1 MPGVAREP
9 AGSKTFPAGNVF
21 DTSCQV
27 EWSFAGMASGIDFR
41 TAQKKLDARAKHA
54 TEKAQRKLERDRL
67 IAERRAQ
74 HQEAVER
81 ELQNRRLAELAV
93 QEREKEE
100 RERLIE
106 ANDGVL
112 FREEL
117 LPVVA
122 PESLA
127 RQRGIKRASD
137 KVLLPASVGRQ
148 LIDQDAHRKGV
159 GGYFF
164 ELESL
169 ETGRRTVS
177 SVLDFSAAEGF
188 VALPKKVARCLFG
201 LGKTDGE
208 TETDE
213 CDWESMMAGRVKVT
227 YKRLRKGTRCVFQPR
242 VKAFQ
247 IALNANPSID
257 IKICL
262 ENCLSAYSCL
272 AVGDWVPVTLP
283 DHDGPREFDLRVKEL
298 EVNGEA
304 VDACSII
311 DTDLEAEVHPSIE
324 TEERM
329 FQEELRARQLKEE
342 RARAARE
349 AELAQEAETAARVA
363 AVREASTRLQE
374 IAEPAPAEA
383 GVTSVMVRFPD
394 GNKCSRSFRVSDPV
408 WLLFCFVDSNGASGL
423 LPGEYKLV
431 SQYPR
436 VEIESGSA
444 GEGNVGQLE
453 CFRTSGGG
461 SPRSLALFVEKR

>member
-1 MPGVAREP
+1 
-9 AGSKTFPAGNVF
+9 
-21 DTSCQV
+21 
-27 EWSFAGMASGIDFR
+27 MASGIDFR

-93 QEREKEE
+93 REREQEE

-112 FREEL
+112 FRTEL
-117 LPVVA
+117 LPVAA
-122 PESLA
+122 PESVA
-127 RQRGIKRASD
+127 RERGIRRASD
-137 KVLLPASVGRQ
+137 KVLLPSSAGRQ
-148 LIDQDAHRKGV
+148 LVDQDAHRKGG

-201 LGKTDGE
+201 LGKTDRDDESREAGSE
-208 TETDE
+208 E

-242 VKAFQ
+242 VKEFQ

-257 IKICL
+257 VKVCL
-262 ENCLSAYSCL
+262 ESCLSAYSCL
-272 AVGDWVPVTLP
+272 AVGDWVPVILP
-283 DHDGPREFDLRVKEL
+283 HHDGPREFDLRVKEL
-298 EVNGEA
+298 EVDGES

-342 RARAARE
+342 RARAAQE
-349 AELAQEAETAARVA
+349 AAMVQEAETVARVEA
-363 AVREASTRLQE
+363 MREASTRLGE
-374 IAEPAPAEA
+374 IAAPAAGEA
-383 GVTSVMVRFPD
+383 GVTLVMVRFPD
-394 GNKCSRSFRVSDPV
+394 GKKCTRAFRASDPV
-408 WLLFCFVDSNGASGL
+408 WLLFSFVDANGASGL

-436 VEIESGSA
+436 VEIDGDSG
-444 GEGNVGQLE
+444 GEGTVGQLE
-453 CFRTSGGG
+453 CFMPLGGG
-461 SPRSLALFVEKR
+461 APKSLTLFVEKL

>member
-1 MPGVAREP
+1 
-9 AGSKTFPAGNVF
+9 
-21 DTSCQV
+21 
-27 EWSFAGMASGIDFR
+27 MASGIDFR

-93 QEREKEE
+93 QEREQEE

-112 FREEL
+112 FRTEL

-122 PESLA
+122 PESVA
-127 RQRGIKRASD
+127 RERGIRRASD
-137 KVLLPASVGRQ
+137 KVLLPASAGRQ
-148 LIDQDAHRKGV
+148 LVDQDAHRKGG

-169 ETGRRTVS
+169 ETGRRPVS

-188 VALPKKVARCLFG
+188 VALPKKVSRCLFG
-201 LGKTDGE
+201 LGKKGGE
-208 TETDE
+208 SREAESEE

-242 VKAFQ
+242 VKEFQ
-247 IALNANPSID
+247 ITLNANPSID
-257 IKICL
+257 IKVCL
-262 ENCLSAYSCL
+262 ETCLSAYSCL
-272 AVGDWVPVTLP
+272 AVGDWVPVILP

-298 EVNGEA
+298 EVDGEA

-329 FQEELRARQLKEE
+329 FQEELRERQLKEE

-349 AELAQEAETAARVA
+349 VAQVQEAETAARVA
-363 AVREASTRLQE
+363 AMRDAATRLRE
-374 IAEPAPAEA
+374 VAEPAAGEA
-383 GVTSVMVRFPD
+383 GVTLVMVRFPD
-394 GNKCSRSFRVSDPV
+394 GNKCTRAFRASDPV
-408 WLLFCFVDSNGASGL
+408 WLLFSFVDVNGASGL

-436 VEIESGSA
+436 VEIDVGSA
-444 GEGNVGQLE
+444 REGAVGQLE
-453 CFRTSGGG
+453 CFMPVGGVA
-461 SPRSLALFVEKR
+461 PKSLTLFVEKL

>member
-1 MPGVAREP
+1 
-9 AGSKTFPAGNVF
+9 
-21 DTSCQV
+21 
-27 EWSFAGMASGIDFR
+27 MASGIDFR

-93 QEREKEE
+93 QEREQEE
-100 RERLIE
+100 HERLIE

-112 FREEL
+112 FRGEL

-127 RQRGIKRASD
+127 MERGIKRASD
-137 KVLLPASVGRQ
+137 KILLPASVGRQ
-148 LIDQDAHRKGV
+148 LLDQDAHRKGG

-201 LGKTDGE
+201 LGKTNGDLSSE
-208 TETDE
+208 EF
-213 CDWESMMAGRVKVT
+213 DWENRMAGPLKVT

-247 IALNANPSID
+247 IALNANPDID
-257 IKICL
+257 IKVCL
-262 ENCLSAYSCL
+262 ESCLSAYSCL

-283 DHDGPREFDLRVKEL
+283 VDNGPREFDLRVKEL
-298 EVNGEA
+298 EVDGEA
-304 VDACSII
+304 VDARSII

-342 RARAARE
+342 RARDAHEAA
-349 AELAQEAETAARVA
+349 LVQEAETAARVEA
-363 AVREASTRLQE
+363 LREASTRLRE
-374 IAEPAPAEA
+374 IPEPVAGEA

-394 GNKCSRSFRVSDPV
+394 GNKCTRAFRAGDPA
-408 WLLFCFVDSNGASGL
+408 WLLFCFVDANGASGL
-423 LPGEYKLV
+423 MPGEYKLV

-436 VEIESGSA
+436 VEIEIGSG
-444 GEGNVGQLE
+444 GEGTVGQLA
-453 CFRTSGGG
+453 CFAPLGGG
-461 SPRSLALFVEKR
+461 SPKSLTLFVEKR